1 MLKRAKRR
9 RELLER
15 IAKSNKRKCAMRP
28 LYGAD
33 LCQAVDIFSDKN
45 VTKNEDQARQD
56 IFVSYQ
62 FNVNGVRENITIS
75 LWICIL
81 FLRTVIVIFGVFF
94 QVEGYGSCDVS
105 ICASSAQQKPS
116 QCILEIHRTF
126 E

>member
-1 MLKRAKRR
+1 
-9 RELLER
+9 
-15 IAKSNKRKCAMRP
+15 MRP

-81 FLRTVIVIFGVFF
+81 FLRTVIVIFGFF
-94 QVEGYGSCDVS
+94 FRWKGMGHVTCQSVHRVHNRNHPNVYWRSTEHLNNVIHTPDGYLNE
-105 ICASSAQQKPS
+105 
-116 QCILEIHRTF
+116 LEDIISR
-126 E
+126 